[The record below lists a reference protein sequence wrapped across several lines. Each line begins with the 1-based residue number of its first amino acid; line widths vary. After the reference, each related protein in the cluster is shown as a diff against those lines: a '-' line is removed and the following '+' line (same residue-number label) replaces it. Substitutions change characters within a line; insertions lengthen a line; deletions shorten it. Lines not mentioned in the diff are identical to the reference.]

1 MRVNTRFTVA
11 IHILVLV
18 ALSDAHPA
26 TSEMMAESVGSH
38 PVVIRQVM
46 SLLKKRDLWKHRT
59 GFPAVGFLNRKKKL
73 LYAIYIKRLK
83 IPKKA
88 SFLMYIKTLIPNVL
102 SDAISFPRWT
112 RLFCTRRTQ
121 WKMR

>member
-38 PVVIRQVM
+38 PVVIRQVI
-46 SLLKKRDLWKHRT
+46 S
-59 GFPAVGFLNRKKKL
+59 V
-73 LYAIYIKRLK
+73 
-83 IPKKA
+83 IPKKPMFA
-88 SFLMYIKTLIPNVL
+88 GHCRSV
-102 SDAISFPRWT
+102 
-112 RLFCTRRTQ
+112 
-121 WKMR
+121 